1 MKKAAI
7 GTNDLGMHIV
17 IRPISKAL
25 LSKDETVGIETQK
38 INSLLTARRPIALA
52 DAISALPPLLPPSA
66 DPITGR
72 RLYSIEEIMS
82 GSCGIHFG
90 PPVPELLRY
99 ETELSANTVLES
111 SIASARSAAKQILSH
126 GNDGIQARL
135 DVIESR
141 IERNIGSV
149 QRHIEK
155 LAVGQKE
162 PLRVKRDKVLQ
173 IPRMNDSVSRTERER

>member
-1 MKKAAI
+1 MKKVAL
-7 GTNDLGMHIV
+7 GTNNLGMHIV

-52 DAISALPPLLPPSA
+52 DAISALPPLLPPSV

-90 PPVPELLRY
+90 PSVPELLY
-99 ETELSANTVLES
+99 
-111 SIASARSAAKQILSH
+111 
-126 GNDGIQARL
+126 
-135 DVIESR
+135 R
-141 IERNIGSV
+141 IVYRGSLNIGICQNCGAPFLQSGIGSLNDV
-149 QRHIEK
+149 CSQACRMAQRRRK
-155 LAVGQKE
+155 GLA
-162 PLRVKRDKVLQ
+162 
-173 IPRMNDSVSRTERER
+173 

>member
-1 MKKAAI
+1 MEKVAI

-82 GSCGIHFG
+82 GSYGIHFG
-90 PPVPELLRY
+90 PSVPELLRY
-99 ETELSANTVLES
+99 ETELSVNTVFES
-111 SIASARSAAKQILSH
+111 SIASARSAAKQIPCNGQWLTDVLGNADPDSTMVAVETLADWRWRVLS
-126 GNDGIQARL
+126 
-135 DVIESR
+135 S
-141 IERNIGSV
+141 SW
-149 QRHIEK
+149 
-155 LAVGQKE
+155 
-162 PLRVKRDKVLQ
+162 
-173 IPRMNDSVSRTERER
+173 

>member
-17 IRPISKAL
+17 IRPISKDL
-25 LSKDETVGIETQK
+25 LSKDEIVGMETGK
-38 INSLLTARRPIALA
+38 INSLLTARRPITLV

-90 PPVPELLRY
+90 SPVPELLRY

-111 SIASARSAAKQILSH
+111 SIASARSAAKRIPCNGRGGDLCRLEYGAFCHLFGS
-126 GNDGIQARL
+126 QAARFSCCWIRYADEGHRFRSL
-135 DVIESR
+135 
-141 IERNIGSV
+141 
-149 QRHIEK
+149 
-155 LAVGQKE
+155 LC
-162 PLRVKRDKVLQ
+162 
-173 IPRMNDSVSRTERER
+173 

>member
-1 MKKAAI
+1 MEKAAI

-66 DPITGR
+66 DPITGM

-99 ETELSANTVLES
+99 ETELSANTVLKS
-111 SIASARSAAKQILSH
+111 SIASARHAAKQIPCNGQWLTDVL
-126 GNDGIQARL
+126 GNADPDSTMVA
-135 DVIESR
+135 VET
-141 IERNIGSV
+141 
-149 QRHIEK
+149 
-155 LAVGQKE
+155 LA
-162 PLRVKRDKVLQ
+162 D
-173 IPRMNDSVSRTERER
+173 